1 MSHKEAT
8 MRVDN
13 EKLIEKLVQLKIFKT
28 ETDKTASDTDI
39 TYTDEL
45 GNTYRV
51 AYDKINDSDLPLT
64 ILVEQLDALK
74 SIKSMMAFFTF
85 LTGAGIIAFL
95 FWGLTGG
102 FF

>member
-1 MSHKEAT
+1 
-8 MRVDN
+8 MRTDN
-13 EKLIEKLVQLKIFKT
+13 NKLIEKLVQLKILKT
-28 ETDKTASDTDI
+28 ETSKTSSDTDV

-51 AYDKINDSDLPLT
+51 AFDKINDSDLPLT

-85 LTGAGIIAFL
+85 LTITCIIAFL
-95 FWGLTGG
+95 VWGLTGG

>member
-1 MSHKEAT
+1 
-8 MRVDN
+8 MRADN
-13 EKLIEKLVQLKIFKT
+13 KKLIEKLVQLKIFKT

-51 AYDKINDSDLPLT
+51 SSDKINDNDLPLY
-64 ILVEQLDALK
+64 ILVEQLDTLK
-74 SIKSMMAFFTF
+74 SIKSMMSFYTF
-85 LTGAGIIAFL
+85 LTVAGIIVFL